1 MAGISY
7 RILEVDLSARK
18 TQVVKYADVF
28 LRKYF
33 GGSGLAASILL
44 DRFDPSVDAFH
55 PDNPLIFMTGLFT
68 GIPVPCGCRVSV
80 CAKSPLGHWGE
91 ANAGG
96 YWGPELKFTG
106 FDGLVIT
113 GRAQEPSYL
122 WVTPKGAE
130 IRSAASLWGKGTFE
144 TTTKL
149 LEETDPKARVAA
161 IGPAGETRSFMAGVI
176 TGGAEARVMG
186 RTGLGAV
193 MGAKNLKAVV
203 VRGEKRPALA
213 DPKIIQE
220 AFHHFSP
227 HLKFVEGLSKFGTA
241 ALIESKE
248 AVGALPIKN
257 FLLSHWEGAKKL
269 SGPTMAANYV
279 EKHYGCFSCP
289 IRCGKDVKG
298 GEGPYAGV
306 VGHGPE
312 YETLSSLGSLLLN
325 DDLRA
330 IINLNY
336 LCNDLGLDTMSAGIA
351 VAFAIESFTKG
362 ILRETDRLALKWGDA
377 QAIASLIEKI
387 ARRQGI
393 GALFADGVEKAAK
406 ALGRETESF
415 ALHSKG
421 LEISQTNPTPTV
433 SLALSWATSNR
444 GACHLEGFSHQ
455 VEGGVPVPE
464 IGYPSGMEGI
474 SGEGKGKMTA
484 QMQNYMAVFNGLG
497 LCKFLFF
504 ARISHQTL
512 CQWLK
517 GLAGWELNS
526 ADLMEV
532 GDRLYNL
539 KRAYN
544 VLMGIS
550 AERDTMA
557 PRILENLR
565 PGKPPNAGEKLFLE
579 MRREYYEFRG
589 WDEKGIPKR
598 GKLLALG
605 LGEAANK
612 IKNRKAY
619 GVRRKAQ
626 GTRHQ
631 AQGGRQNFLNPKS
644 AFRNPK

>member
-7 RILEVDLSARK
+7 RLLEVDLTTRESR
-18 TQVVKYADVF
+18 VVEF
-28 LRKYF
+28 GEETLRHYF
-33 GGSGLAASILL
+33 GGSGLAASVLL
-44 DRFDPSVDAFH
+44 DRFDPSIDAFH

-68 GIPVPCGCRVSV
+68 GVPVPCGCRISI
-80 CAKSPLGHWGE
+80 CSKSPLGHWGE

-106 FDGLVIT
+106 FDGLIIT
-113 GRAQEPSYL
+113 GRAKEPSYL
-122 WVTPKGAE
+122 WVTPEGAE
-130 IRSAASLWGKGTFE
+130 IRSAASLWGRGTFE
-144 TTTKL
+144 TTAKL

-203 VRGEKRPALA
+203 VRGDKKPEV
-213 DPKIIQE
+213 DDQKILQE
-220 AFHHFSP
+220 ATRAFLP
-227 HLKFVEGLSKFGTA
+227 NLKFVESLSKFGTA

-257 FLLSHWEGAKKL
+257 YLLAHWDEAKKI
-269 SGPTMAANYV
+269 SGPTMVAGYL

-289 IRCGKDVKG
+289 IRCGKDVQG

-325 DDLRA
+325 DDLKS

-336 LCNDLGLDTMSAGIA
+336 LCNDLGLDTMSTGIA
-351 VAFAIESFTKG
+351 VGFAIESFTRGFLKEADG
-362 ILRETDRLALKWGDA
+362 LDLKWGDPKG
-377 QAIASLIEKI
+377 IASLIEKI

-393 GALFADGVEKAAK
+393 GALFADGVEKAAR
-406 ALGRETESF
+406 ALGPETEHF

-421 LEISQTNPTPTV
+421 LEVSQSNPTPTV

-455 VEGGVPVPE
+455 VEGGVPFPE
-464 IGYPSGMEGI
+464 MGYLKAMDGT

-484 QMQNYMAVFNGLG
+484 LMQNYMAVFNALG

-504 ARISHQTL
+504 ARVSHETL
-512 CQWLK
+512 CKWIK
-517 GLAGWELNS
+517 GLTGWNLTS

-539 KRAYN
+539 KRVYN
-544 VLMGIS
+544 ILMGIS
-550 AERDTMA
+550 SDKDTVA
-557 PRILENLR
+557 PRILEILR
-565 PGKPPNAGEKLFLE
+565 PGKSINEGEKLFFD

-589 WDEKGIPKR
+589 WDEKGIPKKE
-598 GKLLALG
+598 KLIALG
-605 LGEAANK
+605 LEEAAQK
-612 IKNRKAY
+612 IKNRKALV
-619 GVRRKAQ
+619 GKE
-626 GTRHQ
+626 
-631 AQGGRQNFLNPKS
+631 
-644 AFRNPK
+644 